1 MMVMFGR
8 YDDLF
13 FVFCSCRYFLLF
25 VFVYRHQCNRMS
37 SNLNAPEN
45 DPFYKK
51 QPIRTRKKRLQ
62 ESSRLGQ
69 KNLHPELEALPLLK
83 GISLI

>member
-1 MMVMFGR
+1 
-8 YDDLF
+8 
-13 FVFCSCRYFLLF
+13 
-25 VFVYRHQCNRMS
+25 MS
-37 SNLNAPEN
+37 LHLNVQDN

-83 GISLI
+83 GKSFLSLKFN

>member
-1 MMVMFGR
+1 
-8 YDDLF
+8 
-13 FVFCSCRYFLLF
+13 
-25 VFVYRHQCNRMS
+25 MS
-37 SNLNAPEN
+37 LNINAQDN

-69 KNLHPELEALPLLK
+69 KNLHPELEPLPLLK
-83 GISLI
+83 GRPMELACFRQCELVF

>member
-1 MMVMFGR
+1 
-8 YDDLF
+8 
-13 FVFCSCRYFLLF
+13 
-25 VFVYRHQCNRMS
+25 MS

-51 QPIRTRKKRLQ
+51 QPIRARKKRLQ

-69 KNLHPELEALPLLK
+69 RNLHPELEALPLLK
-83 GISLI
+83 GI

>member
-1 MMVMFGR
+1 
-8 YDDLF
+8 
-13 FVFCSCRYFLLF
+13 
-25 VFVYRHQCNRMS
+25 MS
-37 SNLNAPEN
+37 LNSNAPEN

-69 KNLHPELEALPLLK
+69 RNFQPELEALPLLK
-83 GISLI
+83 GIFLLKKFL

>member
-1 MMVMFGR
+1 
-8 YDDLF
+8 
-13 FVFCSCRYFLLF
+13 
-25 VFVYRHQCNRMS
+25 MS
-37 SNLNAPEN
+37 LNLAVQEN
-45 DPFYKK
+45 DTFYKK

-83 GISLI
+83 GICLDCLL